1 MNERLRSAAR
11 WRDWARQWGPA
22 AALIAGLLVLWEV
35 GVRLTDAP
43 PWLLPAPSAVAA
55 AFVDAGPQLWQH
67 TGRTLVE
74 TAAGL
79 LASVVTGVALAVAVD
94 LLPPLRRAIYPLLV
108 VSQTIPIIALAP
120 LLVVWFGFGLLPRVL
135 VVTLV
140 CFFPIVI
147 STAQGLAAAD
157 PDMVALLSSM
167 GADRWMVFRK
177 VRLPGALPAA
187 LSGLRIAAT
196 YAVMGAVISEWI
208 GASQGLGVFMIRSAN
223 SYLTARLFA
232 AIALTSVL
240 SIALFGLVVLLERWA
255 VPWYFAARREER
267 WEEMR

>member
-1 MNERLRSAAR
+1 MF
-11 WRDWARQWGPA
+11 
-22 AALIAGLLVLWEV
+22 AGLLLLWEA
-35 GVRLTDAP
+35 GVRVTGAP
-43 PWLLPAPSAVAA
+43 RWLFPAPSAIAE
-55 AFVDAGPQLWQH
+55 AFVEAWPQLVQH
-67 TGRTLVE
+67 SGRTLLE
-74 TAAGL
+74 TAVGL
-79 LASVVTGVALAVAVD
+79 TVSVVAGVILAVAVD
-94 LLPPLRRAIYPLLV
+94 LLPTLRRAIYPLLV
-108 VSQTIPIIALAP
+108 ISQTVPIIALAP

-167 GADRWMVFRK
+167 GADRWMIFRK

-240 SIALFGLVVLLERWA
+240 SIALFGLVVLLERLA

-267 WEEMR
+267 WEEVR